1 MDVAIEAVKN
11 EIDVNVTWEPYLLKE
26 SGPFTVPPEGRP
38 LLPVGAEPQFRKMAD
53 RGRQVGVDMTGNCT
67 RVPNT
72 RLQHILLEWAHEQR
86 AENQHK
92 LKGLIFEAYY
102 SKDIYLG
109 DIDNLV
115 SLATKA
121 GYDGQAA
128 RAHLLSGT
136 GEALVVQ
143 KSNAAKQA
151 GVNGIPYFTVNGKAG
166 VSGAQEPSVFKELIR
181 KAAKARA

>member
-1 MDVAIEAVKN
+1 MAIAAVKN

-26 SGPFTVPPEGRP
+26 SGPYAVPKEGRP
-38 LLPVGAEPQFRKMAD
+38 IMPIGAEPQFHGFAERA
-53 RGRQVGVDMTGNCT
+53 RQVGVDMTGNCT

-72 RLQHILLEWAHEQR
+72 RLEHILTEWAHEQCR
-86 AENQHK
+86 ENQHK

-121 GYDGQAA
+121 GYDGDAA

-136 GEALVVQ
+136 GEAMVVR
-143 KSNAAKQA
+143 KANAAKQA
-151 GVNGIPYFTVNGKAG
+151 GVNGIPYFTINGKAG
-166 VSGAQEPSVFKELIR
+166 LSGAQAPSVFEELIK
-181 KAAKARA
+181 KAAMASA